1 MKVQQGLNN
10 QQLNNQPAF
19 CKLKKLD
26 KKTIKLLTDAGIYDK
41 FLKATPEIDEIAKK
55 IDVTVE
61 QLGDAFSPY
70 VQFIATPIN
79 KLKINSGF
87 TRRHYVYYNEAGRS
101 SEALKKLDSSESF
114 VSQVKVAVKKLAKSL
129 ESNESI
135 DSRTTYAPSFLQPKS
150 AVVDGYRIQL
160 YQGHPDRWREG
171 DPPIR
176 VYDGF

>member
-1 MKVQQGLNN
+1 M
-10 QQLNNQPAF
+10 
-19 CKLKKLD
+19 
-26 KKTIKLLTDAGIYDK
+26 
-41 FLKATPEIDEIAKK
+41 
-55 IDVTVE
+55 
-61 QLGDAFSPY
+61 
-70 VQFIATPIN
+70 
-79 KLKINSGF
+79 
-87 TRRHYVYYNEAGRS
+87 
-101 SEALKKLDSSESF
+101 KKLDSSESF